1 MGHFPAQK
9 DVASIEDWTELS
21 VVLDYGSDSAE
32 LVHMTDLALTD
43 PNVIA
48 RFNNTKTTVS
58 SETLTDV
65 TALQWTVPFG
75 ETWEFEYL
83 LGWDRVGTCSLELAL
98 DLGAGVKVFC
108 MFQSAYDEV
117 TSPTGWMQI
126 FDAGT
131 GTLNNPMPGPAA
143 GGFTDLPA
151 RIYGVAIGDTASGTI
166 DLQISKGDANATSVA
181 LNVKSYMIARK
192 ILG

>member
-1 MGHFPAQK
+1 MHFPEQK
-9 DVASIEDWTELS
+9 EVASIEGWAELATA
-21 VVLDYGSDSAE
+21 LDHGSNSDE
-32 LVHMTDLALTD
+32 LVHMTDLAQTD
-43 PNVIA
+43 ANVIV
-48 RFNNTKTTVS
+48 RFNDTKTTVS
-58 SETLTDV
+58 DEVLTDV

-83 LGWDRVGTCSLELAL
+83 LSWDMTGTCSLELAL

-117 TSPTGWMQI
+117 TTPAGWIQI
-126 FDAGT
+126 FDSGT
-131 GTLNNPMPGPAA
+131 GTLNNVMPINSADS
-143 GGFTDLPA
+143 FTDLPA
-151 RIYGVAIGDTASGTI
+151 RIYGVAVGDTAAGTI

-181 LNVKSYMIARK
+181 LNIKSFMIARK